1 MKKFFKALL
10 ILLILA
16 LAAAT
21 GLYRYCLTVLDEI
34 PLQTIRPDL
43 KILEVKSGAKPMQI
57 IKDSVNTPV
66 NELWYR
72 IWLHQNPELGR
83 IKRGYYSLDGVYNL
97 RDLFAKLTE
106 GKQMS
111 LSFTIVAGTRFD
123 KVLNNLSKASLVEHT
138 LDSQDAMDAYKKEL
152 KYDNLEGLF
161 LADTYAYDPNTAD
174 TQILGYAHDSLV
186 KYLDDEWERRDAGV
200 FYKDKYEALIMASI
214 IEKET
219 SLLEE
224 YPLISAVFNNRL
236 NIGMKLQT
244 DPTVIYGIRDRYNGN
259 ITKADLKDDN
269 PYNTYVIKGLPPTPI
284 SIPSKETIHATLH
297 PANVDYLFFVANGSG
312 GHTFSTNLKDHNRA
326 VKEFLRL
333 LKENKVKSRK
343 DKVKEQI
350 LNTTS
355 EIENSIGNESRGL
368 ENLVESLFNLK
379 APEPHNE
386 SGSDRKDEA
395 SGG

>member
-1 MKKFFKALL
+1 
-10 ILLILA
+10 
-16 LAAAT
+16 
-21 GLYRYCLTVLDEI
+21 
-34 PLQTIRPDL
+34 
-43 KILEVKSGAKPMQI
+43 
-57 IKDSVNTPV
+57 
-66 NELWYR
+66 
-72 IWLHQNPELGR
+72 
-83 IKRGYYSLDGVYNL
+83 
-97 RDLFAKLTE
+97 
-106 GKQMS
+106 
-111 LSFTIVAGTRFD
+111 
-123 KVLNNLSKASLVEHT
+123 
-138 LDSQDAMDAYKKEL
+138 
-152 KYDNLEGLF
+152 
-161 LADTYAYDPNTAD
+161 
-174 TQILGYAHDSLV
+174 
-186 KYLDDEWERRDAGV
+186 
-200 FYKDKYEALIMASI
+200 
-214 IEKET
+214 
-219 SLLEE
+219 
-224 YPLISAVFNNRL
+224 
-236 NIGMKLQT
+236 MKLQT